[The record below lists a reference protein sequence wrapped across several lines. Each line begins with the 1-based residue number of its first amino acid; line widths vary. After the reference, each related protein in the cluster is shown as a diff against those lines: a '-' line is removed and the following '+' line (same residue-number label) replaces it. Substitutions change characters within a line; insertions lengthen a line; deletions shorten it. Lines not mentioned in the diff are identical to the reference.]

1 MDVFVEQIVKIK
13 NSVARVLLMALI
25 VVVAAAVAVF
35 CFMYSM
41 NPGYNLLLLGT
52 VGALFGAYKLLLM
65 FFVEYE
71 YIITNGTLD
80 IDKIVAKSSRKR
92 IVSFECK
99 QILRAGKYNKAAK
112 PVTDA
117 SETMIFCNED
127 DPNAQYMLIDN
138 NGKKWLIIFAPNDKL
153 KNAIKECV
161 PRTMAKELFAD

>member
-13 NSVARVLLMALI
+13 NSVARIILMALI
-25 VVVAAAVAVF
+25 VIVAAVLAVL

-52 VGALFGAYKLLLM
+52 VGVVFGAYKLLLM

-80 IDKIVAKSSRKR
+80 VDKIVAKSSRKR

-117 SETMIFCNED
+117 KETLIFCNED
-127 DPNAQYMLIDN
+127 DPNAQYMLVDN
-138 NGKKWLIIFAPNDKL
+138 NGKKRLIVFSPNEKL